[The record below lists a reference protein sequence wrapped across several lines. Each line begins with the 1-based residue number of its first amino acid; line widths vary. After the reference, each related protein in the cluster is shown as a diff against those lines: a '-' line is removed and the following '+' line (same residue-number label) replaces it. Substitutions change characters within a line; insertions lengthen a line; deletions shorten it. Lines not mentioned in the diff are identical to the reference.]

1 MLTFKKNIEIYEA
14 ISEVDGQTV
23 MTFTAA
29 IDRQNPANS
38 SFEVGKESEFV
49 YRKYRDQ
56 ASDDRQEF
64 EKLIFSRIDELEN
77 PRHVDA
83 PVIGEPEV
91 IDGDYVNVEDE
102 EVTDD
107 AEN

>member
-1 MLTFKKNIEIYEA
+1 MLTYKKNMEIYEA
-14 ISEVDGQTV
+14 VSEVDGQTV
-23 MTFTAA
+23 MTFTATV
-29 IDRQNPANS
+29 DRQNPANS
-38 SFEVGKESEFV
+38 AFEVGKESESV

-64 EKLIFSRIDELEN
+64 ERMVFSRIDELEN
-77 PRHVDA
+77 PRPVDA

-91 IDGDYVNVEDE
+91 IDGDYVNVEDK